1 MQISNEFE
9 DRYETKLYK
18 RRWILLAAICLCS
31 LLTDFMAKSFAASN
45 EILAAYFQVS
55 LTKLDWACVGLD
67 TGTSLVTPVF
77 AYFSS
82 IKGFGFRTMAI
93 CGSACLLL
101 SCICILLT
109 VHFPFL
115 FPVMIV
121 ANLLQGVTYS
131 VCFSVGSFFAV
142 LWFPDHQVGLA
153 IAFNTAAMAAGVIL
167 SSLLPPALL
176 TNPPFPTRSE
186 NASMFQQNTTVL
198 NDEWNTATYETL
210 MWIYL
215 TAGIIL
221 LLLLMFFYFFA
232 SDLPPKAPT
241 LVLALKRFSGTK
253 TQSIK
258 TFRSFLRETKDLFQD
273 WTYLLCISISGVTF
287 NMIVVQL
294 VHLSQFINHID
305 DKISASLTSG
315 FIITAVSIFGIA
327 FSFVS
332 AKILQFFQ
340 QHTYQVIAGA
350 GLLFGSSVFLLFSYF
365 YKSLIGFYVGNII
378 WGAASRICNIPLFE
392 VVTRHT
398 YPKDETLVTVW
409 MAGYGTTILVALIG
423 TSRVLTSHT
432 TPASALIFMCVFLF
446 VAFSASFFL
455 KPNNKRGQVDR
466 ELANENKGENTPLV
480 Q

>member
-1 MQISNEFE
+1 MRVSDDVE

-55 LTKLDWACVGLD
+55 LAQLDWACVGMD

-77 AYFSS
+77 AYFSF
-82 IKGFGFRTMAI
+82 IKVFGFRTMAI

-101 SCICILLT
+101 SCVCILLT
-109 VHFPFL
+109 VHFRFL
-115 FPVMIV
+115 FPMMIV
-121 ANLLQGVTYS
+121 ANLLQGVSYS
-131 VCFSVGSFFAV
+131 VCFSVGSFFSV
-142 LWFPDHQVGLA
+142 LWFPDHQIGLA
-153 IAFNTAAMAAGVIL
+153 IAFNAAAMAAGVIL
-167 SSLLPPALL
+167 SSIVPPALL
-176 TNPPFPTRSE
+176 TNPPFPTKSE
-186 NASMFQQNTTVL
+186 NASTFQQSTTAIS
-198 NDEWNTATYETL
+198 DEWNTATYETL
-210 MWIYL
+210 MHIYL
-215 TAGIIL
+215 TVGITL

-241 LVLALKRFSGTK
+241 LALALKRFSGTK
-253 TQSIK
+253 TQSTK
-258 TFRSFLRETKDLFQD
+258 TFRNFLRETKDLFQD
-273 WTYLLCISISGVTF
+273 RTYLLCISISGVTF

-305 DKISASLTSG
+305 DNISASLTSG
-315 FIITAVSIFGIA
+315 FIITVVSVSGIA

-340 QHTYQVIAGA
+340 QHTYQVNVGA
-350 GLLFGSSVFLLFSYF
+350 GLLFGSSVCLFFSYQ
-365 YKSLIGFYVGNII
+365 YKSLIGLYVGNII

-398 YPKDETLVTVW
+398 YPKDETLVTLW
-409 MAGYGTTILVALIG
+409 MGGYGTTIVVTLIG

-446 VAFSASFFL
+446 VAFLASFFL
-455 KPNNKRGQVDR
+455 KPNNERGGVDR
-466 ELANENKGENTPLV
+466 ESANENKGENTPLV

>member
-1 MQISNEFE
+1 MQVSDDVE
-9 DRYETKLYK
+9 DRHDTKIYK

-31 LLTDFMAKSFAASN
+31 LLTDFTAKSFAASN

-55 LTKLDWACVGLD
+55 LTKLDWACGGLD
-67 TGTSLVTPVF
+67 AGTSLVTPVL
-77 AYFSS
+77 AYFSF
-82 IKGFGFRTMAI
+82 IKHFGFRTMAI

-101 SCICILLT
+101 SYVCILLT

-115 FPVMIV
+115 FPMMIV

-131 VCFSVGSFFAV
+131 VCLSVGLFFAV

-153 IAFNTAAMAAGVIL
+153 IAFNFAAFPVGVIL
-167 SSLLPPALL
+167 SSIVPPALL

-186 NASMFQQNTTVL
+186 NASMFQQNTTAI
-198 NDEWNTATYETL
+198 NDEWNRATYETL
-210 MWIYL
+210 MCIYL

-241 LVLALKRFSGTK
+241 LALALKRFSGTK

-258 TFRSFLRETKDLFQD
+258 TFPNFLRETKDLFQD
-273 WTYLLCISISGVTF
+273 QTYLLCISISGITF
-287 NMIVVQL
+287 NMIIVQL

-305 DKISASLTSG
+305 NKISASLTSG
-315 FIITAVSIFGIA
+315 FIITAFSVSGLV
-327 FSFVS
+327 FSFIS
-332 AKILQFFQ
+332 AKILQLFQ
-340 QHTYQVIAGA
+340 QRTYQVNVGA
-350 GLLFGSSVFLLFSYF
+350 GLLFGCSLCVLCSYY

-409 MAGYGTTILVALIG
+409 MAGYGTTILVTLIG
-423 TSRVLTSHT
+423 TSRVLTNHT

-446 VAFSASFFL
+446 VAFLASFFL
-455 KPNNKRGQVDR
+455 KPNNNRGEADR
-466 ELANENKGENTPLV
+466 KLANEKNEYTPLAK
-480 Q
+480 